1 MSVSAPKQK
10 MTIVLN
16 GWEVQD
22 TRPAFTDAEFFD
34 FCAQNPNL
42 HIEQD
47 ALGNTIIMP
56 PVSLNSGNYESELLG
71 DLVLWNRRTQLGKTY
86 SPSTLFILPNGEKRM
101 PDAAWIALEK
111 INALPEA
118 EREHFAH
125 IVPDFVAEI
134 RSPSDSL
141 ASLQTKMRDSWIANG
156 VRLAWLID
164 PEAGCA
170 WVYHADGSTDMVEGF
185 DQVLSGEDVLEGFEL
200 PLRLFEA

>member
-1 MSVSAPKQK
+1 

-22 TRPAFTDAEFFD
+22 TRPPFTDAEFFD

-47 ALGNTIIMP
+47 ALGNIIIMP
-56 PVSLNSGNYESELLG
+56 PVSLNSGMFESEMQIELG
-71 DLVLWNRRTQLGKTY
+71 TWNRKTRKGKTF

-141 ASLQTKMRDSWIANG
+141 TGLQTKMRDSWIANG

-170 WVYHADGSTDMVEGF
+170 WVYRADGSTDMVEGF